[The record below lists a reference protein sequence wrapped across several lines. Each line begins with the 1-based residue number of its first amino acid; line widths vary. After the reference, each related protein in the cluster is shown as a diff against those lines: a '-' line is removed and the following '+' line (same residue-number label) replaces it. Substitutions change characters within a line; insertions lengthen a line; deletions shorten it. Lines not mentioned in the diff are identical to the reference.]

1 MVNPTNKLDQNIIL
15 FSGSEEKA
23 AEGIKYFEDIKIIHG
38 SGEKYFEDIYNIFE
52 VKKL

>member
-23 AEGIKYFEDIKIIHG
+23 VEGI
-38 SGEKYFEDIYNIFE
+38 KYFEDIYNIFE